1 MAGNDPEYIRK
12 NISTTRDTVAQMERI
27 KRQVAGIASD
37 SGAIRWAVDLAVKTL
52 PPEGGEAPRK
62 ARRKAT

>member
-1 MAGNDPEYIRK
+1 MADDDLYIRK
-12 NISTTRDTVAQMERI
+12 NISTTRDTVSQLERI

-52 PPEGGEAPRK
+52 PPEGPETPKKG
-62 ARRKAT
+62 RRKGP